1 MFYRRS
7 TIAEITKLN
16 SEMMIEPPTAHQN
29 PSTCNPNSVCLVM
42 HDVNMSIR
50 AFTTSV
56 KRPKVSRNSGK
67 VSTFTIGLTIAL
79 TSVKIRPMTRKVR
92 TVSHFESSAVSTL
105 TPLTM
110 RVVNQIETAI
120 TAVFAKNLMG

>member
-1 MFYRRS
+1 
-7 TIAEITKLN
+7 
-16 SEMMIEPPTAHQN
+16 
-29 PSTCNPNSVCLVM
+29 
-42 HDVNMSIR
+42 MSMS

-67 VSTFTIGLTIAL
+67 VKTFTIGFTIAL
-79 TSVKIRPMTRKVR
+79 TSVKIRPMTRNVK
-92 TVSHFESSAVSTL
+92 TVSHFESSEVSTL